1 VGKKAAFGFD
11 RARALVA
18 QETARII
25 VEQGIRDFRV
35 AKNKAA
41 ERLGLRERGA
51 LPGNRE
57 IEQAVGDHLQLF
69 GRESHHRLLTMLR
82 RAALSAMEMLG
93 PFAPRLVGPV
103 LSGTAA
109 AHCAI
114 NLHVFAD
121 DVESVAITLQ
131 EHDVSY
137 RLYEARLKSRRNR
150 TETFAGL
157 RFMHQ
162 DSAVE
167 ATVFP
172 LVGVRQAPISPVDGK
187 PMKRADARTVRDL
200 IDDGDGG

>member
-1 VGKKAAFGFD
+1 MGKKAAFGFD

-82 RAALSAMEMLG
+82 QAALSAMEMLS

-121 DVESVAITLQ
+121 DLESVAITLQ
-131 EHDVSY
+131 DNDVPY
-137 RLYEARLKSRRNR
+137 RLYEARLKSRRDR
-150 TETFAGL
+150 METFAGL

-172 LVGVRQAPISPVDGK
+172 LVGVRQAPISPIDGK
-187 PMKRADARTVRDL
+187 PMKRADVRTVRDL
-200 IDDGDGG
+200 IDEGA